1 MNIDKTHEHGLAPGF
16 LVALPQMRDANFAHS
31 VVLVVEHGEDGAMGI
46 IVNRPLPL
54 PDLRDVSLTHDIEL
68 AAHIDDLRI
77 FQGGF
82 VETERGFLLH
92 DNPGLP
98 DSVQILP
105 GLFLSGSVDSL
116 RSTLSGA
123 TGETKFRL
131 CLGYAGWAPGQLER
145 ELREGCWL
153 PVEASARH
161 IFGTPTEQIWD
172 SVLRDI
178 GIEPGRILQ
187 SSGLN

>member
-1 MNIDKTHEHGLAPGF
+1 MKTKENGLAPGF
-16 LVALPQMRDANFAHS
+16 LVALPQLRDANFART
-31 VVLVVEHGEDGAMGI
+31 VVLVVEHGDDGAMGI
-46 IVNRPLPL
+46 IVNKPLPI

-68 AAHIDDLRI
+68 DTHIEDLRI

-92 DNPGLP
+92 DNPKLAE
-98 DSVQILP
+98 SVSILP

-116 RSTLSGA
+116 RATLMNA
-123 TGETKFRL
+123 EQAKFRL

-145 ELREGCWL
+145 ELCEGCWL
-153 PVEASARH
+153 PVEASAHH
-161 IFGTPTEQIWD
+161 IFGTPTDQIWD

-187 SSGLN
+187 GGGLN